1 MIRRC
6 GIVQVILHS
15 DMLGILS
22 AMRKQRRA
30 VLAQTHEKTRRSL
43 ALIDR
48 SLASLARCDSRLA
61 LGRLRVQRSA
71 GRRSN

>member
-1 MIRRC
+1 M
-6 GIVQVILHS
+6 HS
-15 DMLGILS
+15 EMLGILS
-22 AMRKQRRA
+22 AMRKNRRA

-61 LGRLRVQRSA
+61 LSRLRVPRSE
-71 GRRSN
+71 GLKSN